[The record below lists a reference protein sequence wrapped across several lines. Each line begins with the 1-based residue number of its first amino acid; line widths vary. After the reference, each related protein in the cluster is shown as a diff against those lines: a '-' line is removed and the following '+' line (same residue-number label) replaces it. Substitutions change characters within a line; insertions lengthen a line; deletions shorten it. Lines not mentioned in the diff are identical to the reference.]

1 MKSILTANVMRNKEA
16 KYDERHGGP
25 YDRGAADSWYYRSR
39 NPHWIDHKNGGNR
52 FKQTDMTPKEIA
64 EYHAG
69 YDDNEEAGAHKD
81 YGH

>member
-1 MKSILTANVMRNKEA
+1 MGVMKKPEGRE
-16 KYDERHGGP
+16 HGSP

-39 NPHWIDHKNGGNR
+39 NPHWIDHKNGGNK